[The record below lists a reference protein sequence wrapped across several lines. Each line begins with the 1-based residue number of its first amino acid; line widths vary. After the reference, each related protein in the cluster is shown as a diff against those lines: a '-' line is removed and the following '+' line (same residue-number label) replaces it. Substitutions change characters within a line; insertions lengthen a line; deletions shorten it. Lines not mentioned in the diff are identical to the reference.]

1 MGDNL
6 SRRDFHKLTSAALG
20 GLAAGSILGCS
31 SGAKEAKAAATDL
44 HACRG
49 LNACKEKG
57 ADGKN
62 ACAGQGTC
70 ATVHHS
76 CAGKNDCKGQGGCGD
91 TPGANDCKTKGGCE
105 VPMAGDMWSRA
116 RAKFEE
122 RMKQEN
128 KQIGAAPAAKE
139 N

>member
-1 MGDNL
+1 MKKSL

-20 GLAAGSILGCS
+20 GMAAVTWLGCS
-31 SGAKEAKAAATDL
+31 SATKEAKAADDL

-49 LNACKEKG
+49 LNSCKGLG

-70 ATVHHS
+70 ATAHHG
-76 CAGKNDCKGQGGCGD
+76 CAQQNDCKHQGGCGD
-91 TPGANDCKTKGGCE
+91 TPGENDCKTKGGCE
-105 VPMAGDMWSRA
+105 VPISGDMWAKA

-122 RMKQEN
+122 RMKTQG
-128 KQIGAAPAAKE
+128 KDIGAAPPAAAK
-139 N
+139 